1 MGSPS
6 ATPFSNCWS
15 LASMGTGRAP
25 HLRRL
30 THPSSQGLF
39 NPCKLRSPE
48 HCHHQSCLW
57 NQPWA
62 PQPETGGYQCWWGP
76 SAPNAVRRV
85 DLGRGLFLAIQ
96 EQPEGMGV
104 RVSMARNALRGSM
117 VYLGNEA
124 PLLNVQGAIT
134 TPCPL
139 GSPCLCGYLEGLPL
153 ERACPSLSSC
163 QSLPPQGLCAHP
175 SCGGLIPPQQ
185 ISSSIS
191 LRAPINHCFCPLS
204 PGWGTDT

>member
-1 MGSPS
+1 MLNSVQSMGSPS
-6 ATPFSNCWS
+6 ATPFSTCWP

-39 NPCKLRSPE
+39 NPCKLWSPE

-96 EQPEGMGV
+96 EQPQGLGV

-139 GSPCLCGYLEGLPL
+139 GSPCLCGYLEGLPP

-163 QSLPPQGLCAHP
+163 QSCHLRVFAHTLVVEALFLP
-175 SCGGLIPPQQ
+175 SE
-185 ISSSIS
+185 
-191 LRAPINHCFCPLS
+191 
-204 PGWGTDT
+204 

>member
-1 MGSPS
+1 M
-6 ATPFSNCWS
+6 
-15 LASMGTGRAP
+15 
-25 HLRRL
+25 RRF
-30 THPSSQGLF
+30 THPSSQGLL
-39 NPCKLRSPE
+39 NPCKCQNPE

-85 DLGRGLFLAIQ
+85 DLGRGLLLAIQ

-124 PLLNVQGAIT
+124 PLLTGMWSGGVGGITVPTCQPLPPQIPGGTPTRVSMPHSVTQLPANLHHHRQFTHTPVWLHSPVGLTKSASVSHCFRSLLHGCRTDARRGFTCRAGANT
-134 TPCPL
+134 K
-139 GSPCLCGYLEGLPL
+139 SE
-153 ERACPSLSSC
+153 
-163 QSLPPQGLCAHP
+163 PQGLC
-175 SCGGLIPPQQ
+175 
-185 ISSSIS
+185 
-191 LRAPINHCFCPLS
+191 N
-204 PGWGTDT
+204 